1 LFEVCSLALSY
12 RIGFIQLVALQNPI
26 CPAKSGWAEAAPKL
40 GVMKDGWR
48 LDEEGGQMRK
58 EAASAED
65 AERGKQ
71 HTRANK
77 KELLWVELSRMTT
90 KKKHT

>member
-1 LFEVCSLALSY
+1 LSY

-26 CPAKSGWAEAAPKL
+26 HPTKSGWAEAALKL

-48 LDEEGGQMRK
+48 LDEEGGQMGK

-65 AERGKQ
+65 GQTGKAA
-71 HTRANK
+71 HK
-77 KELLWVELSRMTT
+77 GK
-90 KKKHT
+90 